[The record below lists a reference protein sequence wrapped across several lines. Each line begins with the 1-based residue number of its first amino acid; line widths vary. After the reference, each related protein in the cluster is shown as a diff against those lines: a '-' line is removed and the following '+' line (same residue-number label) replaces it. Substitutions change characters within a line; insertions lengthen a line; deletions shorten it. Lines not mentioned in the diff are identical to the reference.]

1 MTIFEDYIDKL
12 NWAYLSENPNLTPA
26 LIEKYKGKLNWEYL
40 SANPSLFAVD
50 YGIVNHMGW
59 A

>member
-1 MTIFEDYIDKL
+1 MTIFEEYMDKL
-12 NWAYLSENPNLTPA
+12 NWYSLSMNPSLTPA
-26 LIEKYKGKLNWEYL
+26 LIEKYKDKLNWNYL
-40 SANPSLFAVD
+40 SENPVIFAVD